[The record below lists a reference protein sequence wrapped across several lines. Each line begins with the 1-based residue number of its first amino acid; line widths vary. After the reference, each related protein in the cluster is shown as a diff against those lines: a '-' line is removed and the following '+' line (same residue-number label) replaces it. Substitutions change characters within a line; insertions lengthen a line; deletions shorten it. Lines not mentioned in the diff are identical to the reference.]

1 MLTFS
6 AISTCNLVEG
16 DKIGIYYLNSN
27 STNFIIILTFL
38 RFKEVG
44 NIYPIFIKIY
54 YNLT

>member
-6 AISTCNLVEG
+6 AISTCNLLEG
-16 DKIGIYYLNSN
+16 DKIGIYYLNNN

-54 YNLT
+54 YNFT